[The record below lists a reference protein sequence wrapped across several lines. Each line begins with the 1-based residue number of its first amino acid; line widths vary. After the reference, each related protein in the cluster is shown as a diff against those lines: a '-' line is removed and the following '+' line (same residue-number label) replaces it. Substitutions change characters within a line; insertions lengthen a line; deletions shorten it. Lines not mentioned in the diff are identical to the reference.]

1 MKIAEFDRVVTD
13 YAISH
18 KKAGNVKVHINV
30 HPDIYSKRWVKGE
43 YDRTYLKVRFTVDVW
58 TNDENFKEKEIWVNC
73 GFINNKTN
81 RYSINRETDF
91 RKDDAF
97 SEVDETI
104 AEFTAELTHSA
115 PLPKKAAIKTTILPA
130 INDCQVADKNDKKIS
145 NIAKVDGIKYA
156 VVERG
161 NKFYAVKGKTQTP
174 LFPGL
179 QHKSYAQ
186 AVYDIYD
193 FMIDNNINC
202 PIDVER
208 LISQIDEGVLV

>member
-30 HPDIYSKRWVKGE
+30 HSDIYPKRWVKDE

-58 TNDENFKEKEIWVNC
+58 TNDENFKEKEVWINC

-81 RYSINRETDF
+81 RYSVNRETDF

-115 PLPKKAAIKTTILPA
+115 PSPQKAAIQTLPA

-145 NIAKVDGIKYA
+145 YIAKADGIKYA
-156 VVERG
+156 IVEHC
-161 NKFYAVKGKTQTP
+161 NKFYAVKGETQTP

-193 FMIDNNINC
+193 FMMDNNINC
-202 PIDVER
+202 PIEVER

>member
-13 YAISH
+13 YAISR

-30 HPDIYSKRWVKGE
+30 HPDIYPKRWVKGE
-43 YDRTYLKVRFTVDVW
+43 YDRTYLKVRFIVDVW
-58 TNDENFKEKEIWVNC
+58 INDENFKEKEVWGNC

-81 RYSINRETDF
+81 RYSVNRETDF
-91 RKDDAF
+91 RKDGAF

-115 PLPKKAAIKTTILPA
+115 PPPKKAAIQTLPA

-145 NIAKVDGIKYA
+145 DIAKVDGIKYS

-161 NKFYAVKGKTQTP
+161 NKFYAVKGETQTP

-193 FMIDNNINC
+193 FMMDNNINC
-202 PIDVER
+202 PIEVER

>member
-30 HPDIYSKRWVKGE
+30 HPDIYPKRWVKGE

-58 TNDENFKEKEIWVNC
+58 TNDENFKGKEVWVNC

-81 RYSINRETDF
+81 RYSVNRETDF
-91 RKDDAF
+91 RKDGAF

-104 AEFTAELTHSA
+104 AEFTAQLTHSA
-115 PLPKKAAIKTTILPA
+115 PFPKKAAIQPTLSA
-130 INDCQVADKNDKKIS
+130 SNDRRVADKNDKKIS
-145 NIAKVDGIKYA
+145 DIAISDGVKYA
-156 VVERG
+156 IVEHG
-161 NKFYAVKGKTQTP
+161 NKFYAVKGETQTP

-179 QHKSYAQ
+179 QHRSYAQ

-193 FMIDNNINC
+193 FMIDNDITC
-202 PIDVER
+202 PIEIER

>member
-43 YDRTYLKVRFTVDVW
+43 HDRTYLKVRFTVDVW
-58 TNDENFKEKEIWVNC
+58 TNDENFKEKKIWVNC

-81 RYSINRETDF
+81 RYSVNREIDF
-91 RKDDAF
+91 RKDGAF

-104 AEFTAELTHSA
+104 AEFTAELTHSVS
-115 PLPKKAAIKTTILPA
+115 KKAAIQTLQA
-130 INDCQVADKNDKKIS
+130 INDCKIADKNDKKIS
-145 NIAKVDGIKYA
+145 DITKVDGIKYA

-161 NKFYAVKGKTQTP
+161 NKFYAVKGETQTP

-193 FMIDNNINC
+193 FMVDNNINC
-202 PIDVER
+202 PIEVEQ

>member
-30 HPDIYSKRWVKGE
+30 HPDIYPKRWVKGE

-58 TNDENFKEKEIWVNC
+58 TNDENFNSKEIWVNC

-81 RYSINRETDF
+81 RYSVNRETDF

-104 AEFTAELTHSA
+104 AEFTAELTHSV
-115 PLPKKAAIKTTILPA
+115 PFSKKAAITTTLPA

-145 NIAKVDGIKYA
+145 DIAKVDGIKYA

-161 NKFYAVKGKTQTP
+161 NKFYAVKGETQTP

>member
-13 YAISH
+13 YAISQ

-115 PLPKKAAIKTTILPA
+115 PLSKKAAIQTTTLPA

-145 NIAKVDGIKYA
+145 DITKVDGIKYA
-156 VVERG
+156 VVEHG
-161 NKFYAVKGKTQTP
+161 NKFYAVKGETQTP

-179 QHKSYAQ
+179 KHKSYAQ

-193 FMIDNNINC
+193 FMIDNDITC
-202 PIDVER
+202 PLEIER
-208 LISQIDEGVLV
+208 LISQIDEGVIV

>member
-1 MKIAEFDRVVTD
+1 MKIAEFDRVVTN
-13 YAISH
+13 YAMSH

-43 YDRTYLKVRFTVDVW
+43 HDRTYLKVRFTVDVW
-58 TNDENFKEKEIWVNC
+58 TNKNFKEKEVWVNC

-81 RYSINRETDF
+81 RYSVNREIDF
-91 RKDDAF
+91 RKDGAF

-115 PLPKKAAIKTTILPA
+115 PFSKKAAIQTPQA

-145 NIAKVDGIKYA
+145 DITEVDGIKYA
-156 VVERG
+156 VVEHG
-161 NKFYAVKGKTQTP
+161 NKFYAVKGETQTP

-179 QHKSYAQ
+179 KHKSYAQ

-193 FMIDNNINC
+193 FMIDNDITC
-202 PIDVER
+202 PIEIER
-208 LISQIDEGVLV
+208 LIDCIS

>member
-30 HPDIYSKRWVKGE
+30 HPDIYPKRWVKGE

-58 TNDENFKEKEIWVNC
+58 TNDDNFKEKEIWVNC

-91 RKDDAF
+91 RKDGAF

-104 AEFTAELTHSA
+104 AEFIAELTHSVS
-115 PLPKKAAIKTTILPA
+115 KKAAMPA

-161 NKFYAVKGKTQTP
+161 NKFYAVKGETQTP

>member
-1 MKIAEFDRVVTD
+1 MKIAEFDKVVTD

-58 TNDENFKEKEIWVNC
+58 TNENFKEKEIWVNC

-81 RYSINRETDF
+81 RYSVNREIDF
-91 RKDDAF
+91 RKDGAF

-115 PLPKKAAIKTTILPA
+115 PFSKKAAIQTPQA

-145 NIAKVDGIKYA
+145 DITKVDGIKYA
-156 VVERG
+156 VVEHG
-161 NKFYAVKGKTQTP
+161 NKFYAVKGETQTP

-179 QHKSYAQ
+179 KHTSYAQ

-193 FMIDNNINC
+193 FMIDNDITC
-202 PIDVER
+202 PIEIEW
-208 LISQIDEGVLV
+208 LISQIDEGVIV

>member
-1 MKIAEFDRVVTD
+1 MKIAEFDKVVTD
-13 YAISH
+13 YAMSH

-58 TNDENFKEKEIWVNC
+58 TNENFKEKEIWVNC

-81 RYSINRETDF
+81 RYSVNREIDF
-91 RKDDAF
+91 RKDGAF

-115 PLPKKAAIKTTILPA
+115 PFSKKAAIQTPQA

-145 NIAKVDGIKYA
+145 DIAKVDGIKYA
-156 VVERG
+156 IVEHS
-161 NKFYAVKGKTQTP
+161 NKFYAVKGGTQTP

-179 QHKSYAQ
+179 KHRSYAQ

-193 FMIDNNINC
+193 FMIDNDITC
-202 PIDVER
+202 PIEIER